1 MVGPC
6 ATAIESA
13 WCGIPRLAFI
23 EPSIGSTITFTS
35 GSPKS
40 TTPRS
45 SLTAQNRAPSPYRR
59 SSSSNTARSAA
70 ASISSVRS
78 PPSPREPVSTT
89 RWAIVGRSASMAL
102 ITSAARRA
110 AASQSGL
117 IRRLS

>member
-1 MVGPC
+1 M
-6 ATAIESA
+6 
-13 WCGIPRLAFI
+13 PRLAFI
-23 EPSIGSTITFTS
+23 EPSIGSTTTVTD

-40 TTPRS
+40 TMPRS
-45 SLTAQNRAPSPYRR
+45 SLTTQKRAPSSCSRD
-59 SSSSNTARSAA
+59 SSENTARSAA

-89 RWAIVGRSASMAL
+89 RSAIVARSASMAL

-110 AASQSGL
+110 APSQSGL